1 MSSGRALPKPVARLT
16 VRRERP
22 NLRIPTPTLMLD
34 RIAASSLRV
43 GFDTL
48 RANPLRTLLSTLGI
62 IMGVAALVSV
72 LSLGDGMEKY
82 AREQISRTT
91 DLQTVAVTPSLFR
104 RVDGQQFP
112 RTDVVSLTRGDA
124 DAVAGVVGNAGVV
137 SMVLS
142 GQALVTTRAD
152 TTPHVAQVVG
162 TLAGVSADLPSPVAA
177 GRLFTDAEVRADA
190 PVVVVSDALAAQV
203 APGRTPASLA
213 GDTIFF
219 QGQPRVVI
227 GVLAK
232 RENAKNVIAFMPIGA
247 AKTALPPAL
256 VGRPTSI
263 AIKARRVEDVPVVR
277 GQVESWLA
285 TRYGAGWKDRVSVA
299 TNQARVEQ
307 AQQGMLLFKLFM
319 GALTG
324 ISLLVGGIGIMNVLL
339 ASVIER
345 TREIGIRK
353 AAGAQHRHILLQFL
367 SESVT
372 ISGVGSMIG
381 VALGA
386 GAAFAV
392 TAIMRRVA
400 AGAPI
405 YAGFSI
411 GTFLVAVVASVLV
424 GLTFGLYPALR
435 AARLSPIDAIHHE

>member
-1 MSSGRALPKPVARLT
+1 
-16 VRRERP
+16 
-22 NLRIPTPTLMLD
+22 MLD

-48 RANPLRTLLSTLGI
+48 RSNPLRTLLSTLGI

-72 LSLGDGMEKY
+72 LSLGDGMEKF
-82 AREQISRTT
+82 ARSQIAQTT
-91 DLQTVAVTPSLFR
+91 DLLGVMVTPSLFR
-104 RVDGQQFP
+104 TVDGQRFP
-112 RTDVVSLTRGDA
+112 RTDVVSLTRDDA
-124 DAVAGVVGNAGVV
+124 DSIASVVGATGTV

-142 GQALVTTRAD
+142 GQALVNTRAD
-152 TTPHVAQVVG
+152 TTPHIAQVVG
-162 TLAGVSADLPSPVAA
+162 TLASIATDLPSPIAA
-177 GRLFTDAEVRADA
+177 GRFFDDDEVHRDAN
-190 PVVVVSDALAAQV
+190 VVVISDAFARLV
-203 APGRTPASLA
+203 APKRPATSLI
-213 GDTIFF
+213 GDTVAF
-219 QGQPRVVI
+219 QGEPRVVI
-227 GVLAK
+227 GVL
-232 RENAKNVIAFMPIGA
+232 RGSEDAKNVIAFMPIGA
-247 AKTALPPAL
+247 AKTAIAPAL

-263 AIKARRVEDVPVVR
+263 AVKGRQVEDVPVIR
-277 GQVESWLA
+277 GRIESWLA
-285 TRYGAGWKDRVSVA
+285 TRYGAGWKDRVTIA
-299 TNQARVEQ
+299 TNQARVDQ
-307 AQQGMLLFKLFM
+307 ARQGMLLFKLFM

-381 VALGA
+381 LALGA
-386 GAAFAV
+386 GAAFGV
-392 TAIMRRVA
+392 TAVMRNMTA
-400 AGAPI
+400 AQI
-405 YAGFSI
+405 YAGFSVS
-411 GTFLVAVVASVLV
+411 TFVVAVVASVLV

>member
-1 MSSGRALPKPVARLT
+1 
-16 VRRERP
+16 
-22 NLRIPTPTLMLD
+22 MLD

-72 LSLGDGMEKY
+72 LSLGDGMERY
-82 AREQISRTT
+82 ARDQISRTT
-91 DLQTVAVTPSLFR
+91 DLLSVSVSPSLFR
-104 RVDGQQFP
+104 TVDGQRFP
-112 RTDVVSLTRGDA
+112 RTDVVTLTRADA
-124 DAVAGVVGNAGVV
+124 DSVAGAVGAKGVTT
-137 SMVLS
+137 MLLS

-152 TTPHVAQVVG
+152 TTPHIAQVYG
-162 TLAGVSADLPSPVAA
+162 TLAGVASELPAPVAA
-177 GRLFTDAEVRADA
+177 GRFYTDADVDGDA
-190 PVVVVSDALAAQV
+190 PVVVVSAPLAAQV
-203 APGRTPASLA
+203 APRRAATSLV
-213 GDTIFF
+213 GDTILF
-219 QGQPRVVI
+219 QGVPLAVI
-227 GVLAK
+227 GVLGSSDGA
-232 RENAKNVIAFMPIGA
+232 RDAIAFMPLGVARRAIA
-247 AKTALPPAL
+247 PAL
-256 VGRPTSI
+256 VGRPLTI
-263 AIKARRVEDVPVVR
+263 AIKARRVEDVPAIR
-277 GQVESWLA
+277 ASVEGWLA
-285 TRYGAGWKDRVSVA
+285 RQYGAAWRERVSVA

-386 GAAFAV
+386 AAAFGV
-392 TAIMRRVA
+392 TAIMRKVA
-400 AGAPI
+400 AGAQI
-405 YAGFSI
+405 YAGFSLS
-411 GTFLVAVVASVLV
+411 TFLVAVVASVLV

>member
-1 MSSGRALPKPVARLT
+1 
-16 VRRERP
+16 
-22 NLRIPTPTLMLD
+22 MLD

-62 IMGVAALVSV
+62 IMGVGALVSV
-72 LSLGDGMEKY
+72 LSLGDGMERY
-82 AREQISRTT
+82 ARQQIERTT
-91 DLQTVAVTPSLFR
+91 DLQTVSVTPSLFR
-104 RVDGQQFP
+104 TVDGQRFP
-112 RTDVVSLTRGDA
+112 RTDVVSLTRYDA
-124 DAVAGVVGNAGVV
+124 DAAGALVGAKGTVN
-137 SMVLS
+137 MILS

-152 TTPHVAQVVG
+152 TTPHAAQVVG
-162 TLAGVSADLPSPVAA
+162 ALANVLADLPAPLAA
-177 GRLFTDAEVRADA
+177 GRFFTDDDVRREA
-190 PVVVVSDALAAQV
+190 PVVVISAPLASQV
-203 APGRTPASLA
+203 APKRSASSLV
-213 GDTIFF
+213 GDTLWFH
-219 QGQPRVVI
+219 GQPRVVI
-227 GVLAK
+227 GVLGSMGEG
-232 RENAKNVIAFMPIGA
+232 RNALALMPIGA
-247 AKTALPPAL
+247 ARSALPPAL

-263 AIKARRVEDVPVVR
+263 TIKARRVEDVAAIR
-277 GQVESWLA
+277 GQVEGWLA
-285 TRYGAGWKDRVSVA
+285 KRYGPAWKERVSVA
-299 TNQARVEQ
+299 TNEARVAQ

-372 ISGVGSMIG
+372 ISGVGSLIGIALG
-381 VALGA
+381 VA
-386 GAAFAV
+386 AAFGV
-392 TAIMRRVA
+392 TAIMRSMTA
-400 AGAPI
+400 AQI
-405 YAGFSI
+405 YAGFSV

>member
-1 MSSGRALPKPVARLT
+1 
-16 VRRERP
+16 
-22 NLRIPTPTLMLD
+22 MLD

-72 LSLGDGMEKY
+72 LSLGDGMERY
-82 AREQISRTT
+82 AREQIERTT
-91 DLQTVAVTPSLFR
+91 DLLSVSVAPSLFR
-104 RVDGQQFP
+104 TVDGQRFP
-112 RTDVVSLTRGDA
+112 RSDVVALTRDDA
-124 DAVAGVVGNAGVV
+124 DSVGRAVGANGVVT
-137 SMVLS
+137 MVLA
-142 GQALVTTRAD
+142 GQALATTRSD
-152 TTPHVAQVVG
+152 TTPRVAQVLG
-162 TLAGVSADLPSPVAA
+162 TLAGVANDLPAPVAA
-177 GRLFTDAEVRADA
+177 GRFFSDDEVRAEA
-190 PVVVVSDALAAQV
+190 PVVVISAALAAQV
-203 APGRTPASLA
+203 APRRSPSSLV
-213 GDTIFF
+213 GDTILF
-219 QGQPRVVI
+219 QGVPRAVI
-227 GVLAK
+227 GVLAASNS
-232 RENAKNVIAFMPIGA
+232 RDALAFMPIGA
-247 AKTALPPAL
+247 ARAAMAPAL
-256 VGRPTSI
+256 VGRPMTI
-263 AIKARRVEDVPVVR
+263 AIKARRVEDVPVIR
-277 GQVESWLA
+277 ARVEEWLA
-285 TRYGAGWKDRVSVA
+285 RHYGVAWKERVNVS

-381 VALGA
+381 VALGV
-386 GAAFAV
+386 GAAFGV
-392 TAIMRRVA
+392 TAIMRKVA
-400 AGAPI
+400 MGAQI
-405 YAGFSI
+405 YAGFSL

>member
-1 MSSGRALPKPVARLT
+1 M
-16 VRRERP
+16 
-22 NLRIPTPTLMLD
+22 ID

-48 RANPLRTLLSTLGI
+48 RVNPLRTLLSTLGI

-72 LSLGDGMEKY
+72 LSLGDGMERF
-82 AREQISRTT
+82 AREQIARTT
-91 DLQTVAVTPSLFR
+91 DLLTVSVSPSMFR
-104 RVDGQQFP
+104 TIDGQRFP
-112 RTDVVSLTRGDA
+112 RTDVVDLTREDA
-124 DAVAGVVGNAGVV
+124 DAVAAVVGATG
-137 SMVLS
+137 MTTLVLS

-152 TTPHVAQVVG
+152 TTPHIAQVIG
-162 TLAGVSADLPSPVAA
+162 TLAAVASDLPAPVAT
-177 GRLFTDAEVRADA
+177 GRFFTDEEARRDA
-190 PVVVVSDALAAQV
+190 PVVVISAPLAATIAPRV
-203 APGRTPASLA
+203 AAGSLV
-213 GDTIFF
+213 GDTILF

-227 GVLAK
+227 GVLAAAGES
-232 RENAKNVIAFMPIGA
+232 RDALAFMPVGSA
-247 AKTALPPAL
+247 RTALPPAL

-263 AIKARRVEDVPVVR
+263 AIKARRIEDVPVIR
-277 GQVESWLA
+277 GRVEEWLA
-285 TRYGAGWKDRVSVA
+285 RRYGATWKERVGVS

-372 ISGVGSMIG
+372 ISGIGSMIG
-381 VALGA
+381 VALGV

-400 AGAPI
+400 TGAQI
-405 YAGFSI
+405 YAGFSV
-411 GTFLVAVVASVLV
+411 GTFLIAVIASVFV

-435 AARLSPIDAIHHE
+435 AARLSPIEAIHHE

>member
-1 MSSGRALPKPVARLT
+1 MF
-16 VRRERP
+16 
-22 NLRIPTPTLMLD
+22 D

-43 GFDTL
+43 GFETL

-72 LSLGDGMEKY
+72 LSLGDGMQRY
-82 AREQISRTT
+82 AREQIERTT
-91 DLQTVAVTPSLFR
+91 DLLSVSVTPSMFR
-104 RVDGQQFP
+104 TVDGQRFP
-112 RTDVVSLTRGDA
+112 RTDVVVLTRADA
-124 DAVAGVVGNAGVV
+124 DSVATAVGTNGAV
-137 SMVLS
+137 SLLLT
-142 GQALVTTRAD
+142 GQALATTRAD

-162 TLAGVSADLPSPVAA
+162 TLASVVEQLPAPVEA
-177 GRLFTDAEVRADA
+177 GRFFTDDEVRRDA
-190 PVVVVSDALAAQV
+190 PVVVISAPLAAQV
-203 APGRTPASLA
+203 APRRDAKSLV
-213 GDTIFF
+213 GDTILF
-219 QGQPRVVI
+219 QGEPRAVI
-227 GVLAK
+227 GVLA
-232 RENAKNVIAFMPIGA
+232 AKADVRDALALMPIGA
-247 AKTALPPAL
+247 SQAAMAPAL
-256 VGRPTSI
+256 VGRPVSI
-263 AIKARRVEDVPVVR
+263 AIKARRVEDVPAIR
-277 GQVESWLA
+277 ASVEQWLA
-285 TRYGAGWKDRVSVA
+285 RRYGAGWKDRVSVS

-381 VALGA
+381 VALGV
-386 GAAFAV
+386 GAAFGV
-392 TAIMRRVA
+392 TAIMRRMA
-400 AGAPI
+400 TAPI
-405 YAGFSI
+405 YAGFSL
-411 GTFLVAVVASVLV
+411 GTFLVAVIASVLV

>member
-1 MSSGRALPKPVARLT
+1 
-16 VRRERP
+16 
-22 NLRIPTPTLMLD
+22 MLD

-48 RANPLRTLLSTLGI
+48 RANPLRTMLSTLGI

-72 LSLGDGMEKY
+72 LSLGDGMERY
-82 AREQISRTT
+82 AREQIERTT
-91 DLQTVAVTPSLFR
+91 DLQTVSVTPSLFR
-104 RVDGQQFP
+104 VVDGQQFP
-112 RTDVVSLTRGDA
+112 RTDVVSLTREDA
-124 DAVAGVVGNAGVV
+124 AAIGTAVGADGTV
-137 SMVLS
+137 SMVLT

-152 TTPHVAQVVG
+152 TTPRAAQVVG
-162 TLAGVSADLPSPVAA
+162 TLADAMRQLAAPLAA
-177 GRLFTDAEVRADA
+177 GRFFTEDEVVRDA
-190 PVVVVSDALAAQV
+190 PVVVISAVLAEQV
-203 APGRTPASLA
+203 GRGGASSVLV
-213 GDTIFF
+213 GDTVLF
-219 QGQPRVVI
+219 QGQPREVI

-232 RENAKNVIAFMPIGA
+232 SDDARHALAVMPIGA
-247 AKTALPPAL
+247 AKSAMAPAL
-256 VGRPTSI
+256 VGRPTTI
-263 AIKARRVEDVPVVR
+263 AVKARRVEDVPTVR
-277 GQVESWLA
+277 ARVESWLA
-285 TRYGAGWKDRVSVA
+285 GRYGAGWKSRVNVA
-299 TNQARVEQ
+299 TNEARVAQ
-307 AQQGMLLFKLFM
+307 AQQGMLLFKVFM

-381 VALGA
+381 LALGVA
-386 GAAFAV
+386 AAFIV
-392 TAIMRRVA
+392 TAIMRKIA
-400 AGAPI
+400 AGAQI
-405 YAGFSI
+405 YAGFSVS
-411 GTFLVAVVASVLV
+411 TFIVAVLASVLV

>member
-1 MSSGRALPKPVARLT
+1 
-16 VRRERP
+16 
-22 NLRIPTPTLMLD
+22 MLD
-34 RIAASSLRV
+34 RIAISSLRV

-48 RANPLRTLLSTLGI
+48 RVNPLRTLLSTLGI

-72 LSLGDGMEKY
+72 LSLGDGMQQY
-82 AREQISRTT
+82 ARDQISKTT
-91 DLQTVAVTPSLFR
+91 DLLSVTVSPSLFR
-104 RVDGQQFP
+104 TVDGQRFP
-112 RTDVVSLTRGDA
+112 RTDVVNLTRADA
-124 DAVAGVVGNAGVV
+124 DSVSAAVGDKGTTT
-137 SMVLS
+137 MLLS

-152 TTPHVAQVVG
+152 TTPRIAQVYG
-162 TLAGVSADLPSPVAA
+162 TFASVTSELPAPVAA
-177 GRLFTDAEVRADA
+177 GRFFTDAEGDSDA
-190 PVVVVSDALAAQV
+190 PVVVVSAPLAERV
-203 APGRTPASLA
+203 APRRPPASLV
-213 GDTIFF
+213 GDTILF
-219 QGQPRVVI
+219 QGAPRVVI
-227 GVLAK
+227 GVLGAADGV
-232 RENAKNVIAFMPIGA
+232 RDALAFMPLGA
-247 AKTALPPAL
+247 ARTAMAPAL
-256 VGRPTSI
+256 VGRPLTI
-263 AIKARRVEDVPVVR
+263 AIKAR
-277 GQVESWLA
+277 QVEEVPAIRTSVEAWLA
-285 TRYGAGWKDRVSVA
+285 RQYGAGWSERVNVS

-381 VALGA
+381 VVLGA
-386 GAAFAV
+386 GAAFGV
-392 TAIMRRVA
+392 TALMRKVA

-405 YAGFSI
+405 YAGFSLN
-411 GTFLVAVVASVLV
+411 TFVVAVAASVFV

>member
-1 MSSGRALPKPVARLT
+1 
-16 VRRERP
+16 
-22 NLRIPTPTLMLD
+22 MLD

-112 RTDVVSLTRGDA
+112 RTDVVSLTREDA
-124 DAVAGVVGNAGVV
+124 DTLAGVVGNAGVV

-162 TLAGVSADLPSPVAA
+162 TLAGVSADLPSPVAT
-177 GRLFTDAEVRADA
+177 GRFFTDAEVRADA

-285 TRYGAGWKDRVSVA
+285 TRYGAGWNDRVSVA

-435 AARLSPIDAIHHE
+435 AARLSPIEAIHHE

>member
-1 MSSGRALPKPVARLT
+1 
-16 VRRERP
+16 
-22 NLRIPTPTLMLD
+22 MLD

-43 GFDTL
+43 GFETL

-72 LSLGDGMEKY
+72 LSLGDGMERY
-82 AREQISRTT
+82 ARDQISRTT
-91 DLQTVAVTPSLFR
+91 DILSVSVTPSLFR
-104 RVDGQQFP
+104 TVDGQRFP
-112 RTDVVSLTRGDA
+112 RTDVVTLTREDA
-124 DAVAGVVGNAGVV
+124 DTVSGVVGADGVV
-137 SMVLS
+137 TMLVS
-142 GQALVTTRAD
+142 GQALATTRAD
-152 TTPHVAQVVG
+152 TTPRIAQVLG
-162 TLAGVSADLPSPVAA
+162 TLAGVVSELPAPIVA
-177 GRLFTDAEVRADA
+177 GRFFTDDEVRREA
-190 PVVVVSDALAAQV
+190 PVVVISAQLAAQV
-203 APGRTPASLA
+203 APRREPRALV
-213 GDTIFF
+213 GDTILF
-219 QGQPRVVI
+219 QDVPREVI
-227 GVLAK
+227 GVLAASADS
-232 RENAKNVIAFMPIGA
+232 RESVAFMPVGSA
-247 AKTALPPAL
+247 RTALPPAL
-256 VGRPTSI
+256 VGRPTTI
-263 AIKARRVEDVPVVR
+263 VIKARRVEDVPPIR
-277 GQVESWLA
+277 ARVEQWLA
-285 TRYGAGWKDRVSVA
+285 RRYGAAWTERVSVA

-386 GAAFAV
+386 GAAFGV

-400 AGAPI
+400 TAPI
-405 YAGFSI
+405 YAGFSLN
-411 GTFLVAVVASVLV
+411 TFLVAVLASVFV

>member
-1 MSSGRALPKPVARLT
+1 
-16 VRRERP
+16 
-22 NLRIPTPTLMLD
+22 MLD
-34 RIAASSLRV
+34 RITASSLRI

-72 LSLGDGMEKY
+72 LSLGDGMERY

-91 DLQTVAVTPSLFR
+91 DLQSVTVTPQLFR
-104 RVDGQQFP
+104 TVEGQRFP
-112 RTDVVSLTRGDA
+112 RTDVVSLTRADA
-124 DAVAGVVGNAGVV
+124 DSVAAVVGKRGIAT
-137 SMVLS
+137 MLLS
-142 GQALVTTRAD
+142 GQALVTTRSD
-152 TTPHVAQVVG
+152 TTPHIAQVMG
-162 TLAGVSADLPSPVAA
+162 TLAGIVTELPSPVET
-177 GRLFTDAEVRADA
+177 GRFFTDAEVESEA
-190 PVVVVSDALAAQV
+190 PVAVIS
-203 APGRTPASLA
+203 ASLA
-213 GDTIFF
+213 GQFASRDPKSLVGDTVLF
-219 QGQPRVVI
+219 QGTPRLVI
-227 GVLAK
+227 GVLA
-232 RENAKNVIAFMPIGA
+232 AKGGPRDAIAFMPIGSAKA
-247 AKTALPPAL
+247 AMAPAL
-256 VGRPTSI
+256 VGRPVTI
-263 AIKARRVEDVPVVR
+263 AIKAEQVEDVPKIR
-277 GQVESWLA
+277 DEVELMLA
-285 TRYGAGWKDRVSVA
+285 RQYGAKWRDRVTVA

-386 GAAFAV
+386 AAAFGV
-392 TAIMRRVA
+392 TAIMRKVA
-400 AGAPI
+400 TGAQI
-405 YAGFSI
+405 YAGFSL
-411 GTFLVAVVASVLV
+411 GTFLIAVVASVFV
-424 GLTFGLYPALR
+424 GITFGLYPALR